1 METSDAPLLLL
12 CQGAQMGEL
21 LSATE
26 NPAEDETIDCSGRNV
41 IRGVEGYAAYQPAG
55 LAHEL
60 IDWAILLE
68 GVRQMRE
75 ER

>member
-1 METSDAPLLLL
+1 MD
-12 CQGAQMGEL
+12 EL
-21 LSATE
+21 LFATE
-26 NPAEDETIDCSGRNV
+26 NPAEDEMIDCSWTNV
-41 IRGVEGYAAYQPAG
+41 IRGIDRYAAFQPAG

-75 ER
+75 RP

>member
-1 METSDAPLLLL
+1 MS
-12 CQGAQMGEL
+12 EL

-26 NPAEDETIDCSGRNV
+26 NPTEDETIDCGWTSV
-41 IRGVEGYAAYQPAG
+41 IRGIERYAAYQPAG
-55 LAHEL
+55 LAHDL

-75 ER
+75 RP

>member
-1 METSDAPLLLL
+1 
-12 CQGAQMGEL
+12 MGEL

-26 NPAEDETIDCSGRNV
+26 NPAEDETIDCSWRNV
-41 IRGVEGYAAYQPAG
+41 IRGVERYAAYQPAG

-68 GVRQMRE
+68 AVRQMRE
-75 ER
+75 RP